1 MVETH
6 DEHERTLAF
15 AETALNQIKAL
26 KLSAHPRNFE
36 LWYTYATG
44 HNPGLNQAINELV
57 ARDARLT
64 DQELEQIY
72 DKHLSPVRFSERI
85 DAVGGKIMGE
95 IEQVM
100 SMIDVAI
107 GSASDYSESLAGA
120 AKDIA
125 PDADRDQ
132 LRLIV
137 ETLVR
142 STQEVEVT
150 NATLQKRLVD
160 SREEIRELQENLEVV
175 RTESLTDPLTTL
187 ANRKYL
193 EDAITHLIG
202 EARDQGRAAF
212 GHPHRHRPFQEI
224 QRHLRPSHRR
234 PGAAARRCFAQAKS
248 QGTRRR
254 RALWRRGIRRAA
266 CRARA

>member
-1 MVETH
+1 MVEKH

-36 LWYTYATG
+36 VWYSYATG
-44 HNPGLNQAINELV
+44 HNPGLNQAINNFV
-57 ARDARLT
+57 AREAPLT
-64 DQELEQIY
+64 DEEIERLY
-72 DKHLSPVRFSERI
+72 DKYLSPARFSERI

-107 GSASDYSESLAGA
+107 GSANDYSESLAGA
-120 AKDIA
+120 TQHIA
-125 PDADRDQ
+125 SDADRDQ

-150 NATLQKRLVD
+150 NQTLQKRLVD
-160 SREEIRELQENLEVV
+160 SR
-175 RTESLTDPLTTL
+175 
-187 ANRKYL
+187 
-193 EDAITHLIG
+193 
-202 EARDQGRAAF
+202 
-212 GHPHRHRPFQEI
+212 
-224 QRHLRPSHRR
+224 
-234 PGAAARRCFAQAKS
+234 ARRFRS
-248 QGTRRR
+248 SSPTSTISRRSTTPT
-254 RALWRRGIRRAA
+254 AISPAIRCYGSSPSR
-266 CRARA
+266 